1 MRRWI
6 KDMDNLGINVS
17 TKICNNRSFILSI
30 YIFISLLI
38 FVFSGCG
45 KSGIMGRGIPIPIFG
60 GYEYEIDSEP
70 PGAKI
75 YFNGKFIG
83 KTPLKWTRFLLF
95 QTIETITI
103 EARMPGHE
111 VGFVVGNMYAA
122 RPKKTKNVE
131 VRKWGP
137 TKLVFTLPPLQKPVE
152 IAKPEPKK
160 RAIVKASKE
169 KPAGKSLS
177 LKSFI
182 WKRDEGALKILGWTA
197 YSDEDVEVKNT
208 VEALQKFYSDFIL
221 ENTPTTK
228 PNELR
233 QKLLSADVLLIYEKH
248 AMVDYDAVAKCFGPV
263 LREFVESGGGI
274 VFCGN
279 YTHGAWK
286 IIFKTGLF
294 LGEPKP
300 SEIWPVEKLNV
311 ENQTHPILDGIETPC
326 KSTYRTICY
335 HFQDADVLVRK
346 TDSDKGVVAVK
357 KIGKGKV
364 VVIGYDYYFYNKNAA
379 RLLANAVRWVSK
391 KSYVVVAKPLLKC
404 SCQIEDGDKNGILDA
419 GESAIMVVTIKNEG
433 KGQAEDVIVRVSG
446 FEGKEVSM
454 PKRKVISIILPG
466 QTIKVRFPMKIAEDI
481 KDNIVPFVIHVVE
494 KKGHNPESLIKK
506 VTIKGKD
513 QEDFVYAKVKEKNDI
528 ETCLQYISK
537 FPHGKHLT
545 KVQDILEVLR
555 WKKAEKTFTITA
567 YKAYLSLYPK
577 GKYSTLAHERIKELR
592 AIEKTKRLNTYE
604 AYKKFSEEYPNSR
617 WTTEAKK
624 RTTLKYWQQRL
635 KEKPK
640 SSHTM
645 CQVAQALIE
654 EKGELSYGEAKKYY
668 VQAIQINRNNEQAYI
683 GLAKI
688 LLEEREYEEVKRYLK
703 GALKNGCDNYKIYYY
718 IGKAYDG
725 LKEVKKAINFYTKAI
740 KQKPDFIE
748 CLYSRAVLYRIILK
762 FERARDDFKTI
773 IEIAPNS
780 FFARGAKEYL
790 ERMK

>member
-1 MRRWI
+1 
-6 KDMDNLGINVS
+6 MDNLGINVS
-17 TKICNNRSFILSI
+17 TKICNNRFFILSI

-38 FVFSGCG
+38 FVFSGCA

-83 KTPLKWTRFLLF
+83 KTPLKWARFLLF

-122 RPKKTKNVE
+122 RPKKTKNVR
-131 VRKWGP
+131 VISWGNG
-137 TKLVFTLPPLQKPVE
+137 KLVFTLPPLQKPVE

-169 KPAGKSLS
+169 KPAEKSLS

-182 WKRDEGALKILGWTA
+182 SKRDTGPLKILGWTA

-208 VEALQKFYSDFIL
+208 VEALRKFYSDFIL

-233 QKLLSADVLLIYEKH
+233 QKLVSADVLLIYEKE
-248 AMVDYDAVAKCFGPV
+248 AMVDYEAVAQRFGPV
-263 LREFVESGGGI
+263 LREFVKAGAGI
-274 VFCGN
+274 IFCGSHE
-279 YTHGAWK
+279 HGAWK
-286 IIFKTGLF
+286 IIFKTGL
-294 LGEPKP
+294 LSGKAGPYD
-300 SEIWPVEKLNV
+300 IWWSEKLKI
-311 ENQTHPILDGIETPC
+311 ENPSHPVLDGIGSFCETINA
-326 KSTYRTICY
+326 TCY
-335 HFQDADVLVRK
+335 YQIRDAEVLVSR
-346 TDSDKGVVAVK
+346 TRTTSWDGGAVVAVK
-357 KIGKGKV
+357 EIGKGKV
-364 VVIGYDYYFYNKNAA
+364 VLIGYDYYHYNEDAA
-379 RLLANAVRWVSK
+379 RLLANAVRWVGK
-391 KSYVVVAKPLLKC
+391 RSYIMIAKPLLKC
-404 SCQIEDGDKNGILDA
+404 FCQIKDANKNGVLDA
-419 GESAIMVVTIKNEG
+419 GESATMVVTIKNEG
-433 KGQAEDVIVRVSG
+433 KGQAEDVIVQVSG
-446 FEGKEVSM
+446 FEGKGISM
-454 PKRKVISIILPG
+454 PKRKVIGIILPG

-506 VTIKGKD
+506 VTIKGKE

-567 YKAYLSLYPK
+567 YKEYLSLYPK

-762 FERARDDFKTI
+762 FERARDDFKMI